1 VRRTE
6 SIPSFRRIDLYGQLR
21 SNPRLSVLLLLSL
34 LHHAGVS
41 LERNQ
46 VSKLTSPPAENLLRW
61 VFYFPSL

>member
-1 VRRTE
+1 
-6 SIPSFRRIDLYGQLR
+6 
-21 SNPRLSVLLLLSL
+21 VLLLLSL
-34 LHHAGVS
+34 LHYAGMS